1 MHEALI
7 IESRK
12 MHISLSSNKA
22 YSNMTNTEAFSFHIV
37 HVFSQI
43 LTINVN
49 NEIVNNDFYIY
60 QIKEFKRNVDQGI
73 FLFQIK

>member
-1 MHEALI
+1 MREALI

-22 YSNMTNTEAFSFHIV
+22 YSNMANTKTFSFHIV
-37 HVFSQI
+37 HIFSQI

-60 QIKEFKRNVDQGI
+60 QLKELKRNVDQGI
-73 FLFQIK
+73 LLLQIK